1 MTDGEKKKFN
11 DDLKRSMFLHKGVL
25 HYAAR
30 VKVNGQYVGR
40 YIDCVLY
47 HSMDDIG
54 LAHNEIFRE
63 YGKEYQP
70 IESVKSDV
78 KIHNIKEL
86 MEYMYSI
93 MTDEWVARIKG
104 GIKKGMPAHEVFAL
118 FPIAY
123 QWILR
128 LRYLHDKGLWG
139 KVQVQPEVKRGIK
152 PVSKEMIMKGE

>member
-11 DDLKRSMFLHKGVL
+11 VDIKSSQFLHRGIWHYSHKGRFV
-25 HYAAR
+25 
-30 VKVNGQYVGR
+30 
-40 YIDCVLY
+40 DCVLY
-47 HSMDDIG
+47 HSMADMG
-54 LAHNEIFRE
+54 LDGPEIFRE
-63 YGKEYQP
+63 YGKSIEP
-70 IESVKSDV
+70 IAPRVGQV
-78 KIHNIKEL
+78 KIQNIREL

-152 PVSKEMIMKGE
+152 TVSKEMILKGE